1 MKNVTDAPKNIPKE
15 LLVNADKLNAMEAI
29 FVLFYFK
36 GNEWRSYEQIIK
48 ELRDI
53 GIPVKPET
61 VERQVR
67 LMCEKGFMTFV
78 ETEKKEGGGGSKP
91 KVFRLSERGLV
102 KADSVI
108 RSILRKFVPR
118 SSAKSQE

>member
-1 MKNVTDAPKNIPKE
+1 MTDAPKNIPKE

-78 ETEKKEGGGGSKP
+78 ETEKKGGGGSKP